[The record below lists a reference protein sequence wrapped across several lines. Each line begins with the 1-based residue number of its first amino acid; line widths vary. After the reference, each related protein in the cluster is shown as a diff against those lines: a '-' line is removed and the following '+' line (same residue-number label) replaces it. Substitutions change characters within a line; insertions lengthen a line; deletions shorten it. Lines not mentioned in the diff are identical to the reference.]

1 LALKPWISGRYN
13 FKMESKK
20 FKYMFGE
27 PTYSGNKSTFDGINT
42 PDGTVEGNA
51 ICANEKFIAVSDFNF
66 PKFDRCHGKLE
77 VEDQ

>member
-1 LALKPWISGRYN
+1 MAGRYN

-27 PTYSGNKSTFDGINT
+27 PTYPGNKSTFDGINT

-51 ICANEKFIAVSDFNF
+51 ICANTKFVAVSNF
-66 PKFDRCHGKLE
+66 YFLNIYRCHGKLE
-77 VEDQ
+77 VVDQ